1 MTKKSIYTW
10 LETCA
15 IVQFAPKTDFGGSQA
30 QAKDLLESQSW
41 YRQLDSRAD
50 DHPDVCNFMDACASG
65 ANADACAMCKLD
77 PILYCRVPQG
87 TAACIWF
94 ALRSAM
100 VVTASAACYFLGFSL
115 IPPCLRSISSPFFV
129 HAHRKGVPHVILCTH
144 P

>member
-1 MTKKSIYTW
+1 M
-10 LETCA
+10 
-15 IVQFAPKTDFGGSQA
+15 QFVPNTDFGGSQA

-65 ANADACAMCKLD
+65 ANEDAVACAMCELD

-87 TAACIWF
+87 TAAWF

-100 VVTASAACYFLGFSL
+100 VVTASAAWDFLGLSL
-115 IPPCLRSISSPFFV
+115 IPPRWKSISSPFFV
-129 HAHRKGVPHVILCTH
+129 HPHRKGVSHVILCTH